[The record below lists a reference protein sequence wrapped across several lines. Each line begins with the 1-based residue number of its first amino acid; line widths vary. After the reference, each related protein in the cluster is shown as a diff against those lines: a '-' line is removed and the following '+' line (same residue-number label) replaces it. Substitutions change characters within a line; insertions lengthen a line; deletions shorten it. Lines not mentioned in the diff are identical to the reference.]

1 MTSELLISMREL
13 DGRQADGMD
22 VRLLWCEADGSVLV
36 TVNDDRTGEAF
47 SVEVEEGERPLEV
60 FNHPY
65 AYAASPRT
73 R

>member
-1 MTSELLISMREL
+1 MTSEFLISMREL

-36 TVNDDRTGEAF
+36 AVNDHRSGEAF

-65 AYAASPRT
+65 VYAASPRM

>member
-1 MTSELLISMREL
+1 
-13 DGRQADGMD
+13 
-22 VRLLWCEADGSVLV
+22 VWCEADGSVLV